1 MWSALIAP
9 VTGLVTDWIKG
20 KREVQQ
26 AKIEGQREAAAN
38 AATWEQ
44 QMAKASESSW
54 KDEWFTVL
62 LSMPIVAIVYG
73 VITNDP
79 AVIQRVG
86 LAFDQLNALP
96 EWYQFLLIIAV
107 LASFGIRSFDKL
119 LTMMKKR

>member
-20 KREVQQ
+20 KQEVQQ
-26 AKIEGQREAAAN
+26 AKIKGQIEAASN

-73 VITNDP
+73 VIINDP

-86 LAFDQLNALP
+86 LAFDQLKTLP
-96 EWYQFLLIIAV
+96 EWYQYLLIIAV

-119 LTMMKKR
+119 LAMIKKR